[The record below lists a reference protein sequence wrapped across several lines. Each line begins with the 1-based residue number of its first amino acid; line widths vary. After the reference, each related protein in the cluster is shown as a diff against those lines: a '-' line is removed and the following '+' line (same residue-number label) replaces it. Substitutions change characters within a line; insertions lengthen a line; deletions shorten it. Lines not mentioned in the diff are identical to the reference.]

1 MGDYYSS
8 FPGCELGCNKNRRW
22 WVLLSVYRQSEI
34 RQNLEIR
41 AKILRSIRDFFHKEG
56 YLEVETPVRIPAPA
70 PEEHID
76 APESGEWF
84 LQPSPELCMKRLLA
98 AGYPKIFQICR
109 GFRSGERGRL
119 HLPEMT
125 LLEWYTAHADYRDM
139 MRQCERLIGYV
150 VAQTGRS
157 PLVYQGET
165 VTLDEAFERLTVAD
179 AFERY
184 GSMSVDRALAAGRFD
199 EIIGLEI
206 EPLLGR
212 GRPVFLYDYPVSH
225 GALARR
231 KVSAPELAERFE
243 LYICGLELCNA
254 FSELC
259 EAGEQR
265 ARFLEE
271 MQQRQAA
278 GKAGYPL
285 PEKFLTALEEMPEA
299 AGNALGIDRLAML
312 LTGAVTIDAVTAFTP
327 EEL

>member
-1 MGDYYSS
+1 M
-8 FPGCELGCNKNRRW
+8 
-22 WVLLSVYRQSEI
+22 YRQSGI
-34 RQNLEIR
+34 KQGLEIR
-41 AKILRSIRDFFHKEG
+41 AKILRSVRDFFHKEG

-84 LQPSPELCMKRLLA
+84 LQSSPELCMKRLLA

-109 GFRSGERGRL
+109 CFRAGERGRL

-139 MRQCERLIGYV
+139 MKQCERLIGHV
-150 VAQTGRS
+150 VAQTCRG

-165 VTLDEAFERLTVAD
+165 VTLGGAWEKLTVAE

-184 GSMSVDRALAAGRFD
+184 GSLPVDRALAAGRFD
-199 EIIGLEI
+199 EIIGVEI

-231 KVSAPELAERFE
+231 KASDHGLAERFE

-259 EAGEQR
+259 DSGEQR
-265 ARFLEE
+265 TRFLKE
-271 MQQRQAA
+271 MQQRQSA
-278 GKAGYPL
+278 GKTGYPL
-285 PEKFLTALEEMPEA
+285 PEKFLAALDDMPAA
-299 AGNALGIDRLAML
+299 AGNALGIDRLVML
-312 LTGAVTIDAVTAFTP
+312 MADAARIDDVVTFTP